1 MAARE
6 ATDAPARSHMK
17 KTFTGKVVAIT
28 GAGRGLG
35 RALAEA
41 FSAEGANLVLGART
55 SAEIDEIASRLGNA
69 VAVQTDVRL
78 PLDCERLVEAA
89 VAEFG
94 RLDIMVNNAGLA
106 VYGPVDTTTPDAIN
120 AMIDTNVKGVIYG
133 SQAAFRVMKEQGSGF
148 IINISSIAGKLHLP
162 NEAVYNASKWA
173 VNGFTGTLR
182 LEAAPHN
189 VRVSCVCP
197 GGIDTPF
204 WRAMDYYPFPAG
216 IDPTAD
222 FMRPEEVAETVV
234 ELARKSE
241 RYVVPEV
248 VLVPLI
254 RG

>member
-1 MAARE
+1 
-6 ATDAPARSHMK
+6 MK
-17 KTFTGKVVAIT
+17 KPFHGRVVVIT

-35 RALAEA
+35 RALAEQ
-41 FSAEGANLVLGART
+41 FSAEGASLVLGARS
-55 SAEIDEIASRLGNA
+55 SAEIDELASRLGNA
-69 VAVQTDVRL
+69 VSVQTDVRL
-78 PLDCERLVEAA
+78 PVDCDRLVEAA

-94 RLDIMVNNAGLA
+94 RLDIMINNAGLA
-106 VYGPVDTTTPDAIN
+106 VYGPVEGTSPDAVH
-120 AMIDTNVKGVIYG
+120 AMIDTNVKGVIFG
-133 SQAAFRVMKEQGSGF
+133 SQAAFRVMKAQGSGL
-148 IINISSIAGKLHLP
+148 IINISSMAGKLHLP

-189 VRVSCVCP
+189 VRVTCVCP

-216 IDPTAD
+216 IDPTTD

-234 ELARKSE
+234 EVARKSD

-248 VLVPLI
+248 VMVPLI

>member
-1 MAARE
+1 
-6 ATDAPARSHMK
+6 MK
-17 KTFTGKVVAIT
+17 KPFQGRVVCIT

-41 FSAEGANLVLGART
+41 FSAEGASLVLGART
-55 SAEIDEIASRLGNA
+55 SSEIDELASRLGNA
-69 VAVQTDVRL
+69 LAVQTDVRVAEDL
-78 PLDCERLVEAA
+78 ARLVDAA

-94 RLDIMVNNAGLA
+94 RLDVMVNNAGLA
-106 VYGPVDTTTPDAIN
+106 VYGPVEGTSPDAVD

-133 SQAAFRVMKEQGSGF
+133 SQAAFRVMKEQKSGL
-148 IINISSIAGKLHLP
+148 IVNISSIAGKLHLP

-204 WRAMDYYPFPAG
+204 WRAMDFYPFPEGVEPAV
-216 IDPTAD
+216 D
-222 FMRPEEVAETVV
+222 FMRPEEVAQSVV
-234 ELARKSE
+234 ELARKSD
-241 RYVVPEV
+241 RYVVPEMV
-248 VLVPLI
+248 MVPLV

>member
-1 MAARE
+1 V
-6 ATDAPARSHMK
+6 K
-17 KTFTGKVVAIT
+17 KPFQGRVVCIT

-41 FSAEGANLVLGART
+41 FSAEGASLVLGART
-55 SAEIDEIASRLGNA
+55 SSEIDDLASRLGNA
-69 VAVQTDVRL
+69 LAVQTDVRVAEDL
-78 PLDCERLVEAA
+78 ARLVDAA

-106 VYGPVDTTTPDAIN
+106 VYGPVESTSPDAVD

-133 SQAAFRVMKEQGSGF
+133 SQAAFRVMKEQKSGL
-148 IINISSIAGKLHLP
+148 IVNISSIAGKLHLP

-204 WRAMDYYPFPAG
+204 WRAMDFYPFPEGVEPAV
-216 IDPTAD
+216 D
-222 FMRPEEVAETVV
+222 FMRPEEVAQSVV
-234 ELARKSE
+234 ELARKSD
-241 RYVVPEV
+241 RYVVPEMV
-248 VLVPLI
+248 MVPLV

>member
-1 MAARE
+1 
-6 ATDAPARSHMK
+6 MK
-17 KTFTGKVVAIT
+17 KPLSGRVVCIT

-41 FSAEGANLVLGART
+41 FAAEGCQLVLAAR
-55 SAEIDEIASRLGNA
+55 SSGEIDELAARLGNA
-69 VAVQTDVRL
+69 VAVQTDVRVAA
-78 PLDCERLVEAA
+78 DVDRLVEAA

-106 VYGPVDTTTPDAIN
+106 VYGPVEGTTPDAVD
-120 AMIDTNVKGVIYG
+120 AMIDTNVKGVIFG
-133 SQAAFRVMKEQGSGF
+133 SQAALRVMKAQGSGL
-148 IINISSIAGKLHLP
+148 IVNISSIAGKLHLP

-189 VRVSCVCP
+189 VRVTCVCP

-204 WRAMDYYPFPAG
+204 WRAMDFYPFPEG
-216 IDPTAD
+216 VDPSVD
-222 FMRPEEVAETVV
+222 FMRPEEVAASVID
-234 ELARKSE
+234 LAKKSD
-241 RYVVPEV
+241 RYVVPEIV
-248 VLVPLI
+248 MVPLI

>member
-1 MAARE
+1 
-6 ATDAPARSHMK
+6 MK
-17 KTFTGKVVAIT
+17 KALSGRVVCIT

-41 FSAEGANLVLGART
+41 FAAEGCQLVLAAR
-55 SAEIDEIASRLGNA
+55 SSGEIDELAARLGNA
-69 VAVQTDVRL
+69 VAVQTDVRVAA
-78 PLDCERLVEAA
+78 DVDRLVEAA

-106 VYGPVDTTTPDAIN
+106 VYGPVDSTTPDAVD

-133 SQAAFRVMKEQGSGF
+133 SQAALRVMKIQGSGL
-148 IINISSIAGKLHLP
+148 IVNISSIAGKLHLP

-204 WRAMDYYPFPAG
+204 WRAMDFYPFPEG
-216 IDPTAD
+216 VDPAVD
-222 FMRPEEVAETVV
+222 FMRPEEVAASVV
-234 ELARKSE
+234 DLAKKSD
-241 RYVVPEV
+241 RFVVPEIV
-248 VLVPLI
+248 MVPLI

>member
-1 MAARE
+1 
-6 ATDAPARSHMK
+6 MK
-17 KTFTGKVVAIT
+17 KAFQGRVVCIT

-35 RALAEA
+35 LALAEA
-41 FSAEGANLVLGART
+41 FSAEGASLVLGART
-55 SAEIDEIASRLGNA
+55 SSEIDDVASRLGNA
-69 VAVQTDVRL
+69 LAVQTDVRVAEDL
-78 PLDCERLVEAA
+78 ARLVDAA

-106 VYGPVDTTTPDAIN
+106 VYGPVESTTPDAVD

-133 SQAAFRVMKEQGSGF
+133 SQAAFRVMKEQKSGL
-148 IINISSIAGKLHLP
+148 IVNISSIAGKLHLP

-204 WRAMDYYPFPAG
+204 WRAMDFYPFPEGVEPAV
-216 IDPTAD
+216 D
-222 FMRPEEVAETVV
+222 FMRPEEVAQSVV
-234 ELARKSE
+234 ELARKSD
-241 RYVVPEV
+241 RYVVPEMV
-248 VLVPLI
+248 MVPLV

>member
-1 MAARE
+1 
-6 ATDAPARSHMK
+6 
-17 KTFTGKVVAIT
+17 VVAIT

-41 FSAEGANLVLGART
+41 FSAEGASLVLGARS
-55 SAEIDEIASRLGNA
+55 SAEIDGLASSLGNA

-106 VYGPVDTTTPDAIN
+106 VYGPVETTAPDAVN

-133 SQAAFRVMKEQGSGF
+133 SQAAFRVMKAQGSGF

-189 VRVSCVCP
+189 IRVTCVCP

-204 WRAMDYYPFPAG
+204 WRAMDYYPFPPG
-216 IDPTAD
+216 VDPEVD
-222 FMRPEEVAETVV
+222 FMRPEEVAESVV

-241 RYVVPEV
+241 RYAVPEIV
-248 VLVPLI
+248 MVPLI

>member
-1 MAARE
+1 
-6 ATDAPARSHMK
+6 MK
-17 KTFTGKVVAIT
+17 KVFAGRVVAIT

-35 RALAEA
+35 KALAEA
-41 FSAEGANLVLGART
+41 FSAEGASLVLGART
-55 SAEIDEIASRLGNA
+55 SAEIDELASRLGNA

-94 RLDIMVNNAGLA
+94 RLDVMVNNAGLA
-106 VYGPVDTTTPDAIN
+106 VYGPVEGTSADAVN

-133 SQAAFRVMKEQGSGF
+133 SQAAFRVMKAQGSGL
-148 IINISSIAGKLHLP
+148 IVNISSIAGKLHLP

-222 FMRPEEVAETVV
+222 FMRPEEVTETVV

-248 VLVPLI
+248 VMVPLI

>member
-1 MAARE
+1 
-6 ATDAPARSHMK
+6 MK
-17 KTFTGKVVAIT
+17 RPLAGRVVCIT

-41 FSAEGANLVLGART
+41 FSAEGCSLVLGART
-55 SAEIDEIASRLGNA
+55 SGEIDELASRLGKSI
-69 VAVQTDVRL
+69 AVQTDVRVAA
-78 PLDCERLVEAA
+78 DCDRLVEAA

-94 RLDIMVNNAGLA
+94 RLDVMINNAGLA
-106 VYGPVDTTTPDAIN
+106 VYGPVESTTADAVD

-133 SQAAFRVMKEQGSGF
+133 SQAAFRVMKAQRSGL
-148 IINISSIAGKLHLP
+148 IVNISSIAGKLHLP

-182 LEAAPHN
+182 LEAAPHH

-204 WRAMDYYPFPAG
+204 WRAMDFYPFPEG
-216 IDPTAD
+216 IEPASD
-222 FMRPEEVAETVV
+222 FMRADEVAQTVV
-234 ELARKSE
+234 ELARKSD

-248 VLVPLI
+248 VMVPLL
-254 RG
+254 